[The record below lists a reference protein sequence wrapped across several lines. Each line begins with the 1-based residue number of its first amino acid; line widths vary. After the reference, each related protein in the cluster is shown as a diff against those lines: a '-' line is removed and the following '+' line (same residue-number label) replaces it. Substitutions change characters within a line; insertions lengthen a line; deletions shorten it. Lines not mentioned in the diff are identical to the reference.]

1 MNGAI
6 MKHLVQ
12 HIVKTVVLSALVVAA
27 TVCSTTAQEASR
39 LRLSSLDSLAARAS
53 QTVDVNIDERLMRMA
68 AKVLSNEGDEQEVK
82 KLISGIK
89 GIYVKSFEFEHE
101 NEYSAADV
109 EDIRSQ
115 LRLPSWSKLVN
126 VTSKKEGNVEVYV
139 LFNGDTVGGLAIL
152 STEPKELTVVNIVG
166 PVDLEK
172 LAKFEGQFGIP
183 DLGLEP
189 TKSKTKKEEN

>member
-1 MNGAI
+1 
-6 MKHLVQ
+6 MKLLFQ
-12 HIVKTVVLSALVVAA
+12 NITKTILFGSLVVLAS
-27 TVCSTTAQEASR
+27 VCSATAQDSSR
-39 LRLSSLDSLAARAS
+39 LRLTSLDALAGRAS
-53 QTVDVNIDERLMRMA
+53 ETVDVNIDERLMKMA
-68 AKVLSNEGDEQEVK
+68 AKVLSSDEDSAEIK
-82 KLISGIK
+82 KLVEGVK

-109 EDIRSQ
+109 DDIRAQ
-115 LRLPSWSKLVN
+115 LRLPGWSKLVN

-189 TKSKTKKEEN
+189 SKPKTKKEN

>member
-1 MNGAI
+1 MNGVI
-6 MKHLVQ
+6 MKLLFQ
-12 HIVKTVVLSALVVAA
+12 NITKTVLIGSLVVLAS
-27 TVCSTTAQEASR
+27 VCSATAQDSSR
-39 LRLSSLDSLAARAS
+39 LRLTSLDSLAGKAS
-53 QTVDVNIDERLMRMA
+53 ETVDVNIDERLMKMA
-68 AKVLSNEGDEQEVK
+68 AKVLSSDDDGAEIK
-82 KLISGIK
+82 KLVEGVK

-109 EDIRSQ
+109 DDIRAQ
-115 LRLPSWSKLVN
+115 LRLPGWSKLVN

-189 TKSKTKKEEN
+189 SKPKTKNEN

>member
-1 MNGAI
+1 
-6 MKHLVQ
+6 MKLLFQNIIKTLLLSSLV
-12 HIVKTVVLSALVVAA
+12 LAA
-27 TVCSTTAQEASR
+27 SVSRATAQDTSR
-39 LRLSSLDSLAARAS
+39 LRLTSLDALAAKAS
-53 QTVDVNIDERLMRMA
+53 ETVDVNIDERLMRVA
-68 AKVLSNEGDEQEVK
+68 ATALTADEDSKEIK

-101 NEYSAADV
+101 NEYSPADV
-109 EDIRSQ
+109 EDIRAQ
-115 LRLPSWSKLVN
+115 LRLPGWSKLVN

-139 LFNGDTVGGLAIL
+139 LFNGDTVGGLTIL

-172 LAKFEGQFGIP
+172 LAQFEGQFGIP

-189 TKSKTKKEEN
+189 KAKTKKEN